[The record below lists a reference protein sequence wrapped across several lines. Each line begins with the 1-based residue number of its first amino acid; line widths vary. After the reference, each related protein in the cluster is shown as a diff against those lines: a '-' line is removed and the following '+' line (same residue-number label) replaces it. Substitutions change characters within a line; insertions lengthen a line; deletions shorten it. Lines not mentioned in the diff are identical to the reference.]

1 MFDLFILGGPVM
13 LFIGLASV
21 IACAVFLNKIFHL
34 HRAHIDTQKFVG
46 GIRNVIK
53 KKNYVEAVTICAETP
68 GPISAVFKA
77 GLVKHERGEAEVKKG
92 MEMSALVEVPRLE
105 KDISI
110 LLSISYVAPLLG
122 FLGTAL
128 GLMKVFMKVQEMGGV
143 INVADIAGGVW
154 ESLICTAAG
163 LVVAIPSF
171 LGYNYLLNRV
181 QTFVIDM
188 ERSAT
193 ELADMLTSKEDEYE
207 VSPES

>member
-1 MFDLFILGGPVM
+1 MFDLFVLGGPVM
-13 LFIGLASV
+13 LFIGITSV
-21 IACAVFLNKIFHL
+21 IALAVFLNKIFHL

-46 GIRNVIK
+46 GIKNVIK
-53 KKNYVEAVTICAETP
+53 KKNYVEAVTICSETP
-68 GPISAVFKA
+68 GPVAAVLKA
-77 GLVKHERGEAEVKKG
+77 GLIKHERGEAEIKKG
-92 MEMSALVEVPRLE
+92 MEMAALGEVPRLE
-105 KDISI
+105 KDINI
-110 LLSISYVAPLLG
+110 LLSIAYVAPLLG

-171 LGYNYLLNRV
+171 LGHNYLLNRV
-181 QTFVIDM
+181 QTFVLDM

-193 ELADMLTSKEDEYE
+193 ELTDLLTSKEDDYE
-207 VSPES
+207 VSADS